1 MAGTDLNAL
10 TGMNRDG
17 LATVWVELFK
27 EPLPAAVSLPLL
39 RLALAYRLQA
49 TSKGNDLSPTV
60 AKRLEQ
66 CLADTKPHIG
76 TATKTHQRYLREW
89 NGELHVV
96 DTTPDGYQYR
106 DTTYRSL
113 SEIARQI
120 TGTRWSG
127 PLFFGLKQ
135 RTAKASSASASK

>member
-17 LATVWVELFK
+17 LAAVWASLFK
-27 EPLPAAVSLPLL
+27 EPLPATLSLPLL
-39 RLALAYRLQA
+39 RLALAYRQQA
-49 TSKGNDLSPTV
+49 TSKGADLSPAV
-60 AKRLEQ
+60 SKRLEQ
-66 CLADTKPHIG
+66 CLADTTPRIG
-76 TATKTHQRYLREW
+76 TVTKTHQRYLREW

-135 RTAKASSASASK
+135 RATKTRGAPPSQ